1 MSLNYLQINTICHF
15 QMRLAARNIYMYK
28 QKEINTFYLLCMV
41 IVKLKLIVA
50 KLSITFQSQ
59 TALKV
64 YFF

>member
-1 MSLNYLQINTICHF
+1 
-15 QMRLAARNIYMYK
+15 MRLTARNIYMYK